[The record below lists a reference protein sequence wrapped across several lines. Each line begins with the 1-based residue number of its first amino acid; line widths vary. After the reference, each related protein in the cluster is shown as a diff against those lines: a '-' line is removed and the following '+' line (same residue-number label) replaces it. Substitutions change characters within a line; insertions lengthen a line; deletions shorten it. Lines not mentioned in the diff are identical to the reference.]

1 MSLDSNL
8 PEDWKKLLN
17 PSQIQAIETING
29 PVLIMAGAGSGKTRV
44 LTHRYAHLVKHHNVD
59 VEQILAITFTNKAAE
74 EMKLRISK
82 LLNLKISPK
91 WISTFHSL
99 CVKILRIH
107 GDKIGYKSNFTIYD
121 QSDSNKV
128 IRNCMSEN
136 NVDLKQY
143 SPKRFQ
149 AHISNLKNSM
159 TSPGEALENAESF
172 FEVKVAEIYSSYEKK
187 LIIANSMDF
196 DDLLIKTVELLQT
209 NESILKFWS
218 NKFQFIMVDEYQD
231 TNFVQ
236 YKLVELLGSN
246 NKNVCV
252 VGDSDQ
258 SIYAFRG
265 ADIRNIIEFEK
276 DFSNATVIQLDK
288 NYRSSKK
295 ILNLANSVISN
306 NPRKI
311 EKNLWTDNED
321 GLDIS
326 SFRFRSEKDEAR
338 WVAEEV
344 KSLIDSSKENEIA
357 IFYRTNSQSR
367 LFEEELRMLN
377 INYKVIGSVRFYD
390 RKEIKDIISYLQFL
404 VNDSDTVAFE
414 RIVNVPR
421 RGIGESTVKKIRVYL
436 NETGKSIFEAL
447 ESIEEIKN
455 ISPRIKGSLSEFK
468 DLITELKSYSLQGP
482 SKTIQKVLELTGYKM
497 SLIKEG
503 TLESQMRIEN
513 IEELLNSA
521 FSFENLY
528 EEEIDEPYGILR
540 DYLESI
546 ALFSETDKLED
557 ADRVLLMTLHN
568 AKGLEFPYVFM
579 TGMEENLFPHER
591 SSQGDNSEIEEERR
605 LCYVGITRAE
615 KKLYLTHAWSRTL
628 WGGTVYNLPSRF
640 LEEGSSHFDTVD
652 FSLDTNQKD
661 STQLEVGTG
670 QKIIHEKYGEGL
682 VLEVQG
688 NEITVQFNDDI
699 GVKYLDVEWAPIKF
713 Q

>member
-74 EMKLRISK
+74 EMKSRISR

-159 TSPGEALENAESF
+159 ISPGEALENAESF

-187 LIIANSMDF
+187 LMIANSMDF

-311 EKNLWTDNED
+311 EKNLWTDNDD

-344 KSLIDSSKENEIA
+344 KSLIDSSKDNEIA

-390 RKEIKDIISYLQFL
+390 RKEIKDVISYLQFL

-468 DLITELKSYSLQGP
+468 NLITDLKSYSLQGP

-528 EEEIDEPYGILR
+528 EEDIDEPYGMLR
-540 DYLESI
+540 NYLESI

-652 FSLDTNQKD
+652 FSLDTHQKD
-661 STQLEVGTG
+661 STEIEVGTG

-688 NEITVQFNDDI
+688 NEITVQFNDDV

>member
-74 EMKLRISK
+74 EMKSRISK

-159 TSPGEALENAESF
+159 ISPGEALENAESF

-196 DDLLIKTVELLQT
+196 DDLLIKTVELLET

-344 KSLIDSSKENEIA
+344 KNLIDSSKENEIA

>member
-74 EMKLRISK
+74 EMKSRISK

-652 FSLDTNQKD
+652 FSLDTHQKD
-661 STQLEVGTG
+661 STEIEVGKG

>member
-74 EMKLRISK
+74 EMKSRISK

-159 TSPGEALENAESF
+159 ISPGEALENAESF

-209 NESILKFWS
+209 NESILKYWS

-344 KSLIDSSKENEIA
+344 KNLIDSSKENEVA

-367 LFEEELRMLN
+367 LFEEELRILN

-468 DLITELKSYSLQGP
+468 NLITELKSYSLQGP

-528 EEEIDEPYGILR
+528 EEEIDEPYGMLR

>member
-74 EMKLRISK
+74 EMKSRISK

-159 TSPGEALENAESF
+159 ISPGEALENAESF

-344 KSLIDSSKENEIA
+344 KTLIDSSKENEIA

-682 VLEVQG
+682 ILEVQG

>member
-74 EMKLRISK
+74 EMKSRISK

-159 TSPGEALENAESF
+159 ISPGEALENAESF

-344 KSLIDSSKENEIA
+344 KNLIDSSKENEVA

-367 LFEEELRMLN
+367 LFEEELRILN

-390 RKEIKDIISYLQFL
+390 RKEVKDIISYLQFL

-528 EEEIDEPYGILR
+528 EEEIDEPYGMLR

>member
-74 EMKLRISK
+74 EMKSRISN

-652 FSLDTNQKD
+652 FSLDTHQKD
-661 STQLEVGTG
+661 STEIEVGTG